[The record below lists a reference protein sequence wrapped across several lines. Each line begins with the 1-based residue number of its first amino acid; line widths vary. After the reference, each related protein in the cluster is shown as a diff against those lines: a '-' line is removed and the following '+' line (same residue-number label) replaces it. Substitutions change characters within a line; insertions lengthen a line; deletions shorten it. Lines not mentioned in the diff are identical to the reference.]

1 MLVGLLVGLCGD
13 VWWDCGAGMW
23 GAFLGLGHHLGWPR
37 ELWVSVTVGVAGG
50 PSEILTR
57 LGKIY
62 FQANTTSVRELGCVC
77 LKLGKPRKPRG
88 LQNWATPGRAR
99 QSADKTQVFARNFCK
114 ENRKFKPPGHSLP

>member
-1 MLVGLLVGLCGD
+1 MCVCDCVTQAVGTVVGLHAGGTAGGTVWGCVVGLR
-13 VWWDCGAGMW
+13 DCGVEMW

-62 FQANTTSVRELGCVC
+62 FRQIQRASVGSL
-77 LKLGKPRKPRG
+77 
-88 LQNWATPGRAR
+88 
-99 QSADKTQVFARNFCK
+99 VF
-114 ENRKFKPPGHSLP
+114 G